1 MTAKVL
7 DPITLDIIEN
17 ALKNARAEMDMVVG
31 RISLS
36 PVIREQHDE
45 YPMICDAEGRMVV
58 GQFGSYIPGVLEQ
71 HGNSLAEGDVYV
83 WNDPYAC
90 KGSVSHNNDWCVM
103 MPIFHQEVLVG
114 FSSIFGH
121 MVDVGGKVP
130 GSMPFDAASIWEEGL
145 RIPPVKLYEKGVLN
159 EGVLAIMLNNSRTP
173 DMNRSDLSALV
184 AGCRAA
190 STRVRE
196 LCDRFGRETYMRAC
210 DALLDRTRTA
220 MQALVYKFIPEEPV
234 TFTDYVDDDGRGNG
248 PFRMTLSI
256 YRRDNIAVFDWTGTD
271 DQAEGP
277 INFLIHEGLC
287 KLFFG
292 VYMIMAFDPEILF
305 NEGFYDLFEVILPE
319 GSLLNPRF
327 PAALGN
333 RLNTHTRFFDCQA
346 GALGQQ
352 APHLSM
358 AAGYGTSPHFI
369 FTGHDGEGKWFQ
381 VMELLFG
388 GVPGRPRGD
397 GLDGHAWWPLFTAT
411 PIEYLENYY
420 PVRVESYRPIKD
432 SGGPGLHRGGCGIE
446 KVYVLLEDGRVSIHD
461 DRETVPPW
469 GINGGRA
476 GGTSSKW
483 IVRKGRTE
491 PERIPSKIDNLE
503 VRKGDRILFRTA
515 GSGGWGDPFERPGDR
530 VAADVRHDLISPEQA
545 REAYGVVLADDGA
558 IDGTA
563 TEALR
568 ARLAAA
574 RGEPARFDMG
584 NLDEVLAERRQRE
597 KADMPA

>member
-1 MTAKVL
+1 MTDRSI

-17 ALKNARAEMDMVVG
+17 ALKNARAEMDTVVA

-45 YPMICDAEGRMVV
+45 YPMICDADGRMVV
-58 GQFGSYIPGVLEQ
+58 GQFGSYIPGVLESY
-71 HGNSLAEGDVYV
+71 GNNLSDGDIFV

-90 KGSVSHNNDWCVM
+90 KGSISHNNDWCVM
-103 MPIFHQEVLVG
+103 MPIFHQDALVG

-130 GSMPFDAASIWEEGL
+130 GSMPFDAATIWEEGL
-145 RIPPVKLYEKGVLN
+145 RIPPVKLYDKGTLN
-159 EGVLAIMLNNSRTP
+159 EGVLAIMLNNTRTP
-173 DMNRSDLSALV
+173 DMNRSDLSALI

-190 STRVRE
+190 ATRVQE
-196 LCDRFGRETYMRAC
+196 LCDRFGQVTYKAAC
-210 DALLDRTRTA
+210 QALLDRTRTA
-220 MQALVYKFIPEEPV
+220 MQELIYKFIPEEPV
-234 TFTDYVDDDGRGNG
+234 SFTDYVDDDGRGNG

-256 YRRDNIAVFDWTGTD
+256 YRRENKAVFDWTGTD

-277 INFLIHEGLC
+277 INFFIHEGLC

-305 NEGFYDLFEVILPE
+305 NEGFYDLFEIVLPE

-369 FTGHDGEGKWFQ
+369 FTGHDGDGKWFQ

-411 PIEYLENYY
+411 PLEYLENYY
-420 PVRVESYRPIKD
+420 PVRIESYRPVKD
-432 SGGPGLHRGGCGIE
+432 SGGAGLHRGGCGIE
-446 KVYVLLEDGRVSIHD
+446 KVYVLLESGEVSIHD
-461 DRETVPPW
+461 DREVIPPW

-483 IVRKGRTE
+483 ILRKGQE
-491 PERIPSKIDNLE
+491 IAERIPSKIDNLKVE
-503 VRKGDRILFRTA
+503 KGDRIIFRTA
-515 GSGGWGDPFERPGDR
+515 GSGGWGDPFDRPAEK
-530 VAADVRHDLISPEQA
+530 VLQDVRHDIMSADRAISE
-545 REAYGVVLADDGA
+545 YGVVLTAGGDAVDQA
-558 IDGTA
+558 ATA
-563 TEALR
+563 TLR
-568 ARLAAA
+568 EKMRAE
-574 RGEPARFDMG
+574 RGNASRFDMG
-584 NLDEVLAERRQRE
+584 NLEEVLAA
-597 KADMPA
+597 KAAAMSKAA

>member
-1 MTAKVL
+1 MTSTV

-17 ALKNARAEMDMVVG
+17 ALKSARFEMDTVVA

-45 YPMICDAEGRMVV
+45 YPMICDREGRMIV
-58 GQFGSYIPGVLEQ
+58 GQFGSYIPAVLEQ
-71 HGNSLAEGDVYV
+71 FGGKVSEGDVFV

-103 MPIFHQEVLVG
+103 MPILHRGELVG
-114 FSSIFGH
+114 FASIFGH

-130 GSMPFDAASIWEEGL
+130 GSMPYDARTIWEEGL
-145 RIPPVKLYEKGVLN
+145 RIPPVKIYDKGVLN
-159 EGVLAIMLNNSRTP
+159 EPLLNVMLHNSRTP
-173 DMNRSDLSALV
+173 DMNRSDLSALI

-190 STRVRE
+190 ATRVSE
-196 LCDRFGRETYMRAC
+196 LCDRFGRDTYLTSC
-210 DALLDRTRTA
+210 DLLLDRTRVA
-220 MQALVYKFIPEEPV
+220 MQELIFKYISDEPV
-234 TFTDYVDDDGRGNG
+234 SFTDYVDDDGRGNG
-248 PFRMTLSI
+248 PFRLTLSI
-256 YRRDNIAVFDWTGTD
+256 YRRGNKAVFDWTGTD

-277 INFLIHEGLC
+277 INFYIHEGLC

-346 GALGQQ
+346 GALGQR

-369 FTGHDGEGKWFQ
+369 FTGNGGDGKWFQ

-397 GLDGHAWWPLFTAT
+397 GFDGHAWWPLFTAT

-420 PVRVESYRPIKD
+420 PVRVESYRPVKD
-432 SGGPGLHRGGCGIE
+432 SGGAGLHRGGCGIE
-446 KVYVLLEDGRVSIHD
+446 KIYVLLESGEISIHD

-483 IVRKGRTE
+483 VIRKGQTE
-491 PERIPSKIDNLE
+491 LERIPSKIDNFK
-503 VRKGDRILFRTA
+503 VAKGDRIVFRTA
-515 GSGGWGDPFERPGDR
+515 GSGGWGDPFERAPEA
-530 VAADVRHDLISPEQA
+530 VAKDVRTDLLTVEKA
-545 REAYGVVLADDGA
+545 REEYGVVIATDGS
-558 IDGTA
+558 IDAPATA
-563 TEALR
+563 LQRRRLVELR
-568 ARLAAA
+568 GA
-574 RGEPARFDMG
+574 PANFDMG
-584 NLDEVLAERRQRE
+584 VLPPGVAIAAE
-597 KADMPA
+597 